1 MICGALT
8 ATLPN
13 GNALSAGPMGSM
25 IRRGLAPLP
34 LRGNIMTDRLFA
46 ALEAA
51 EISMKN
57 AAEILKVTPP
67 TLFNWRKGTTP
78 KNSHIV
84 NAIEK
89 IAGAIEMA
97 VAKGLLPLNK
107 KEFVR
112 AERLNA
118 TRRILVQVLT
128 SGQ

>member
-1 MICGALT
+1 
-8 ATLPN
+8 
-13 GNALSAGPMGSM
+13 
-25 IRRGLAPLP
+25 
-34 LRGNIMTDRLFA
+34 MTDRLFA

>member
-1 MICGALT
+1 MI
-8 ATLPN
+8 
-13 GNALSAGPMGSM
+13 
-25 IRRGLAPLP
+25 
-34 LRGNIMTDRLFA
+34 DRLFA

-67 TLFNWRKGTTP
+67 TLFNWRKGTIP
-78 KNSHIV
+78 KNGHIV

-89 IAGAIEMA
+89 IAGAIEIA
-97 VAKGLLPLNK
+97 VDKGLLPLNK

-112 AERLNA
+112 AERLDA